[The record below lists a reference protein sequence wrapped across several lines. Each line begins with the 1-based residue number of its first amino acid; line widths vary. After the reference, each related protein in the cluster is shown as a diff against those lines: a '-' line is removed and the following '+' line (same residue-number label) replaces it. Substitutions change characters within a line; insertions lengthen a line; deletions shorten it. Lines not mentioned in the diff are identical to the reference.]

1 VPGKA
6 VEIKIWRAMEF
17 SNFVSIE
24 NFFRKSEKNFSNEV
38 KAYPEQPK
46 IFYLPAMDGRD
57 IPAPPDSDRA
67 K

>member
-1 VPGKA
+1 
-6 VEIKIWRAMEF
+6 MEF